1 MSLNYHYETFQL
13 LSRVSINKYLQKGS
27 RYIYFGLV
35 QVAVKPSTKLGI
47 DTSVFLALRDDRLKT
62 YKDSLLAMVQSN
74 VCNGLI
80 YFNCCPNYSV
90 DLTDPLILQTLVLD
104 VYWMTDKFKELSKNL
119 AVTYRVYFRLLS
131 SKLNPKFSIIPRKKE
146 ETVLIQ
152 VCIDESSLMSLKG

>member
-74 VCNGLI
+74 VCNGPI
-80 YFNCCPNYSV
+80 YFNCCPNYLV

-104 VYWMTDKFKELSKNL
+104 VHLMVNKLMNFPKILRLSI
-119 AVTYRVYFRLLS
+119 TFLS
-131 SKLNPKFSIIPRKKE
+131 IKSK
-146 ETVLIQ
+146 T
-152 VCIDESSLMSLKG
+152 